1 MVDLGEPVHETRE
14 KAADMSE
21 IPAKWLRASFP
32 TRESDLSDN
41 LLTWHA

>member
-21 IPAKWLRASFP
+21 IPAKWLGQAFP
-32 TRESDLSDN
+32 PVN
-41 LLTWHA
+41 LIYLITC